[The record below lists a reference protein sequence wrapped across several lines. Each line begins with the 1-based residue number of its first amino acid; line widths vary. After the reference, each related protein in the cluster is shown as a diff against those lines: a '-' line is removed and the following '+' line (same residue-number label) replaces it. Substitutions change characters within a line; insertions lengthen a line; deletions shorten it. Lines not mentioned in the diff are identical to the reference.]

1 LGARFSR
8 TEEGLLSSDQEF
20 EVLRYSVE
28 DDKKEMNMIT
38 IIKMTL
44 WQRIRISAV
53 LSSLLLA
60 GTAFGQTKTLT
71 GKTEVV
77 TGTVEAI
84 QADTR
89 IITVKGPK
97 GNYVDMEVPK
107 ESKKFDN
114 LKVGDKVTARYYE
127 NLILRLKAPGEP
139 EPDTAK
145 EAVTPS
151 LGSKPGGT
159 YAKQRTITA
168 VIDAIDPKVPSI
180 SFKGPNGWAYSSRVA
195 DKKALSKV
203 KVGDRVEM
211 TWTAALMVSME

>member
-1 LGARFSR
+1 
-8 TEEGLLSSDQEF
+8 
-20 EVLRYSVE
+20 
-28 DDKKEMNMIT
+28 MIT

-44 WQRIRISAV
+44 RQRIRISAIL
-53 LSSLLLA
+53 LSMLLA
-60 GTAFGQTKTLT
+60 ATAFGQTKTLT

-89 IITVKGPK
+89 IVTVKGPK
-97 GNYVDMEVPK
+97 GNYIDIEVPK
-107 ESKKFDN
+107 ESKKFAN
-114 LKVGDKVTARYYE
+114 LKVGDKVTVRYYE
-127 NLILRLKAPGEP
+127 NLILRLKAPGEA

-145 EAVTPS
+145 EALTPS

-159 YAKQRTITA
+159 LATQRTITA

-211 TWTAALMVSME
+211 TWTAALMISME

>member
-1 LGARFSR
+1 M
-8 TEEGLLSSDQEF
+8 T
-20 EVLRYSVE
+20 
-28 DDKKEMNMIT
+28 T
-38 IIKMTL
+38 IIRMSMKR
-44 WQRIRISAV
+44 WRRISAV

-60 GTAFGQTKTLT
+60 AVSFGQTKTLT

-89 IITVKGPK
+89 IVTVKGPK
-97 GNYVDMEVPK
+97 GNYVDIEVPK
-107 ESKKFDN
+107 ESKKFAN

-139 EPDTAK
+139 EPNTA
-145 EAVTPS
+145 EAALTPS
-151 LGSKPGGT
+151 LGNKPGGT
-159 YAKQRTITA
+159 AATQRTITA

-180 SFKGPNGWAYSSRVA
+180 SFKGPNGWSYSSRVV

-211 TWTAALMVSME
+211 TWTAAFMISME

>member
-1 LGARFSR
+1 M
-8 TEEGLLSSDQEF
+8 T
-20 EVLRYSVE
+20 
-28 DDKKEMNMIT
+28 T
-38 IIKMTL
+38 IIRMSRKRWT
-44 WQRIRISAV
+44 RISTV
-53 LSSLLLA
+53 LSAMLLA
-60 GTAFGQTKTLT
+60 ATAFGQTKTLT
-71 GKTEVV
+71 GKIEVV

-107 ESKKFDN
+107 ESKKFAN
-114 LKVGDKVTARYYE
+114 LKVGDKGTARYYE
-127 NLILRLKAPGEP
+127 NLILRLKAPGEK
-139 EPDTAK
+139 EPNTSETAL
-145 EAVTPS
+145 TPS

-159 YAKQRTITA
+159 FATQRTITA

-195 DKKALSKV
+195 DKKALAKV

>member
-1 LGARFSR
+1 M
-8 TEEGLLSSDQEF
+8 T
-20 EVLRYSVE
+20 
-28 DDKKEMNMIT
+28 T
-38 IIKMTL
+38 IIRMSMKRWT
-44 WQRIRISAV
+44 RISAV

-60 GTAFGQTKTLT
+60 ATAFGQTKTLT

-84 QADTR
+84 QVDTR

-97 GNYVDMEVPK
+97 GNYVDIEVPK
-107 ESKKFDN
+107 ESKKFAN

-139 EPDTAK
+139 EPNTA
-145 EAVTPS
+145 EAAVTPS

-159 YAKQRTITA
+159 AATQRTITA

-195 DKKALSKV
+195 DKKALAKV

-211 TWTAALMVSME
+211 TWTAALMISME

>member
-1 LGARFSR
+1 M
-8 TEEGLLSSDQEF
+8 T
-20 EVLRYSVE
+20 
-28 DDKKEMNMIT
+28 T
-38 IIKMTL
+38 IIKTSMKQ
-44 WQRIRISAV
+44 WIPISTV
-53 LSSLLLA
+53 LSALLLA
-60 GTAFGQTKTLT
+60 AGAFGQTKTLT

-97 GNYVDMEVPK
+97 GNYVDIEVPK
-107 ESKKFDN
+107 ESKKFAN

-127 NLILRLKAPGEP
+127 NLILRLKAPGEK
-139 EPDTAK
+139 EPNTA
-145 EAVTPS
+145 ETALTPS

-159 YAKQRTITA
+159 FAKQRTITA

>member
-1 LGARFSR
+1 MR
-8 TEEGLLSSDQEF
+8 TTMEISTKSET
-20 EVLRYSVE
+20 LR
-28 DDKKEMNMIT
+28 N
-38 IIKMTL
+38 
-44 WQRIRISAV
+44 AV
-53 LSSLLLA
+53 WLALLLA
-60 GTAFGQTKTLT
+60 VTAFAQTKTLT

-89 IITVKGPK
+89 IVTVKGPK
-97 GNYVDMEVPK
+97 GNYVDIEVPK
-107 ESKKFDN
+107 ESKKFAN

-139 EPDTAK
+139 EPNTA
-145 EAVTPS
+145 EAALTPS

-159 YAKQRTITA
+159 AATQRTITA

-195 DKKALSKV
+195 DKKALAKV

-211 TWTAALMVSME
+211 TWTAALMVSLE

>member
-1 LGARFSR
+1 
-8 TEEGLLSSDQEF
+8 
-20 EVLRYSVE
+20 VE
-28 DDKKEMNMIT
+28 DKKKEMSMIP
-38 IIKMTL
+38 IKMTL
-44 WQRIRISAV
+44 CQRIRISTV

-60 GTAFGQTKTLT
+60 ATAFGQTKTLT

-77 TGTVEAI
+77 TGTIEAI

-97 GNYVDMEVPK
+97 GNYIDMEVPK
-107 ESKKFDN
+107 ESKKFAN

-127 NLILRLKAPGEP
+127 NLILRLKAPGEA

-145 EAVTPS
+145 EALTPS

-159 YAKQRTITA
+159 FATQRTITA

-195 DKKALSKV
+195 DKKALAKV

-211 TWTAALMVSME
+211 TWTAALMISME

>member
-1 LGARFSR
+1 M
-8 TEEGLLSSDQEF
+8 T
-20 EVLRYSVE
+20 
-28 DDKKEMNMIT
+28 T
-38 IIKMTL
+38 IIRMSMKRWT
-44 WQRIRISAV
+44 RISAV

-60 GTAFGQTKTLT
+60 ATAFGQTKTLT

-84 QADTR
+84 QVDTR

-97 GNYVDMEVPK
+97 GNYVDIEVPK
-107 ESKKFDN
+107 ESKKFAN

-127 NLILRLKAPGEP
+127 NLILRLKAPGEK
-139 EPDTAK
+139 EPNTA
-145 EAVTPS
+145 EAAVTPS

-159 YAKQRTITA
+159 YATQRTITA

-195 DKKALSKV
+195 DKKALAKV

-211 TWTAALMVSME
+211 TWTAALMISME